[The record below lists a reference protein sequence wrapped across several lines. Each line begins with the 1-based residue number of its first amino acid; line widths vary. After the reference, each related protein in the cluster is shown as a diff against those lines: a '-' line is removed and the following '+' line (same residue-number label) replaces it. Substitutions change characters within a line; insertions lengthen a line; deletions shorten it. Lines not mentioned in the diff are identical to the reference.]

1 AGAIIAATSVLDNVI
16 PPSIAF
22 LILATATNLSVGS
35 LLVGGFFAGGLMA
48 VCLAV
53 AIHFSVRSVDTLP
66 RATGSERWRSAV
78 AAIPAFGLGVIV
90 VVGIRIGV
98 VTTTEAAALAAL

>member
-1 AGAIIAATSVLDNVI
+1 
-16 PPSIAF
+16 
-22 LILATATNLSVGS
+22 
-35 LLVGGFFAGGLMA
+35 MA

-66 RATGSERWRSAV
+66 RATGSQRWRSAV

-98 VTTTEAAALAAL
+98 VTTTEAAALAALYTLFLGFGYRLGARRIFYNLPPIGG